1 MTPKAHPT
9 LGFHSPRPVPTQKNK
24 SKASLTFQNR
34 ACDLG
39 RAFLWGQTRFPLGWD
54 IFLSEPHLE
63 DRARVVLLDLQAGTP
78 VASDRLLSLVSAL
91 TMGA

>member
-1 MTPKAHPT
+1 MTPMAHPT
-9 LGFHSPRPVPTQKNK
+9 LGFHGPRPVSTQKNK

-34 ACDLG
+34 AWDLD
-39 RAFLWGQTRFPLGWD
+39 RAFFRGQTCFPLGWD

-78 VASDRLLSLVSAL
+78 VAPDRVLPLVSSL
-91 TMGA
+91 TMGS

>member
-1 MTPKAHPT
+1 M
-9 LGFHSPRPVPTQKNK
+9 
-24 SKASLTFQNR
+24 
-34 ACDLG
+34 
-39 RAFLWGQTRFPLGWD
+39 
-54 IFLSEPHLE
+54 SEPHLE